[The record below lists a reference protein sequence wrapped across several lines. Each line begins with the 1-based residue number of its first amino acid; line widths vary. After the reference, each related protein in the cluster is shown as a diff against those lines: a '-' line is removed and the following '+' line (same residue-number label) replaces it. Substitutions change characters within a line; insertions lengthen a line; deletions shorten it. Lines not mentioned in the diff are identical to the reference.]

1 MGPKQDIDEQAPGSS
16 DDPGSE
22 SLLDQSLSRVL
33 DVLDAVSAN
42 RGEEDALVVLVVGRN
57 HGQILGA
64 HEVLVAWW
72 ESLKGG
78 EEDQCETTTE

>member
-1 MGPKQDIDEQAPGSS
+1 
-16 DDPGSE
+16 
-22 SLLDQSLSRVL
+22 VL